1 MCVYLSMAVTAS
13 WFFKGVRQMGHLGVA
28 RVLRA
33 STVLL
38 LLAAIEGCATP
49 PELMPTPNLYAQAGG
64 YTQATISPA
73 LKSNR
78 VDLLYV
84 TDRSATADEQG
95 DTSYGSGRSAS
106 LAYGAVSVEIGHGIS
121 WEQLVNASGSSQ
133 RSESLPLSIRSRIE
147 LGRFPP
153 TPHAFSVVDGAIVE
167 DRETIEEYQRVA
179 AVFRQEVARRLAI
192 TERKKVLVYIH
203 GYDVSFDEAAADLAD
218 IWHFVERGG
227 VPVAYTWPAAH
238 GGLFG
243 YFADRE
249 SGEFTIFHLKQF
261 LRLLAS
267 VPQVD
272 AINIIAHSR
281 GTDVTTTAL
290 RELIIEDRAAGR
302 NPRAALRI
310 DNLILAAPDIDFD
323 IVRQRLMAEKF
334 GPAIGQITVYTTDA
348 DAALDLSETLMTGTR
363 FGRVRDSDLGARE
376 QAIFAQVT
384 NVNFIDVQGVSSFSG
399 HGYFLDNPA
408 ASSDVILIL
417 KDGARPGD
425 PARPLT
431 HKMLNF
437 WELPASYPGTPQ

>member
-1 MCVYLSMAVTAS
+1 
-13 WFFKGVRQMGHLGVA
+13 MGHSVVT
-28 RVLRA
+28 RVLSVFA
-33 STVLL
+33 MLL
-38 LLAAIEGCATP
+38 SVAAMTGCATP
-49 PELMPTPNLYAQAGG
+49 PALMPTPNVYAQAGG
-64 YTQATISPA
+64 YAQATIPPA

-84 TDRSATADEQG
+84 TDRSPVADEQG
-95 DTSYGSGRSAS
+95 DLGYGSGRSAS
-106 LAYGAVSVEIGHGIS
+106 LAYGAVVVEIGDAVS
-121 WEQLVNASGSSQ
+121 WEQLVQASGSSQ
-133 RSESLPLSIRSRIE
+133 RAQALPLFVRSRIE
-147 LGRFPP
+147 LGQFPP
-153 TPHAFSVVDGAIVE
+153 TPHAFSVVDGMIVE
-167 DRETIEEYQRVA
+167 DPVTTKEHERVA
-179 AVFRQEVARRLAI
+179 ATFRNEIARRLAF
-192 TERKKVLVYIH
+192 TERKEVLVYVH

-218 IWHFVERGG
+218 IWHFVERRGIPI
-227 VPVAYTWPAAH
+227 VYTWPAAH

-267 VPQVD
+267 IPQID
-272 AINIIAHSR
+272 GINIIAHSR
-281 GTDVTTTAL
+281 GTDVATTAL
-290 RELIIEDRAAGR
+290 RELIIEYRAAGR
-302 NPRAALRI
+302 NPRASLRI
-310 DNLILAAPDIDFD
+310 ENLILAAPDIDFD

-334 GPAIGQITVYTTDA
+334 GPAFGQITVYTTDA

-363 FGRVRDSDLGARE
+363 FGRVRESDLGARE

-384 NVNFIDVQGVSSFSG
+384 NVNFIDVQGVSTFSG

-431 HKMLNF
+431 HKKLNF
-437 WELPASYPGTPQ
+437 WELPAAYPGTVQ

>member
-1 MCVYLSMAVTAS
+1 
-13 WFFKGVRQMGHLGVA
+13 MGHSVVT
-28 RVLRA
+28 RVLRVFA
-33 STVLL
+33 MLL
-38 LLAAIEGCATP
+38 SFAAITGCATP
-49 PELMPTPNLYAQAGG
+49 PALMPTPNVYAQAGG
-64 YTQATISPA
+64 YAQATIPPA

-84 TDRSATADEQG
+84 TDRSPVADEQG
-95 DTSYGSGRSAS
+95 DLGYGSSRSAS
-106 LAYGAVSVEIGHGIS
+106 LAYGAVVVEIGDAVS
-121 WEQLVNASGSSQ
+121 WEQLVQASGSSQ
-133 RSESLPLSIRSRIE
+133 RAQALPLSVRSRIE
-147 LGRFPP
+147 LGHFPP
-153 TPHAFSVVDGAIVE
+153 TPHAFSVVDGMIIE
-167 DRETIEEYQRVA
+167 DPVTIKEYERVA
-179 AVFRQEVARRLAI
+179 ATFRNEIARRLAF
-192 TERKKVLVYIH
+192 TEHKEVLVYVH

-218 IWHFVERGG
+218 IWHFVERRG
-227 VPVAYTWPAAH
+227 VPIVYTWPAAY

-267 VPQVD
+267 TPQID
-272 AINIIAHSR
+272 GINIIAHSR

-302 NPRAALRI
+302 NPRASLRI

-334 GPAIGQITVYTTDA
+334 GPAFGQITVYTTDA

-363 FGRVRDSDLGARE
+363 FGRVRESDLGARE

-384 NVNFIDVQGVSSFSG
+384 NVNFIDVKGVSTFSG

-431 HKMLNF
+431 HKKLNF
-437 WELPASYPGTPQ
+437 WELPPAYPGTLQ